1 MKNRPVE
8 VAKELVG
15 VYGFSLLEDP
25 ERLGQLLED
34 KCKDCR
40 QEIFILTFA
49 LREISRGGSLPDAKA
64 FMEEGD
70 KVSERLCENLGF
82 SQESARWATS
92 AIASILGGDYA
103 PADDVPSGYIEAR
116 RGFLTGASD
125 AISTRPRTAPLRRKA
140 LRNGLFLVGI
150 LLIFLGLFFRIALS
164 RFPMSDEHR
173 LVFLAH
179 LSGSHAAAGH
189 VRLKAAQLAADQ
201 INALGGVKG
210 SAIHLEGR
218 DLPRNPAE
226 AVAVTRDLL
235 RDKKI
240 IALISACNDD
250 VNVAIAELADVE
262 ELPLIATESS
272 EVSVTMATPDRP
284 RLYSFRMNYDSAY
297 QGRVMAYFI
306 SQGLGR
312 RPAVLLYDPQN
323 GESSAI
329 RDSFISATVAFGGVM
344 VADAPYSGRNG
355 LTKATASVV
364 DASMAQ
370 AVAIANPAPD
380 VAELVSGLRRNGF
393 TGTVVGCAF
402 DDALQN
408 AAGGALDNSWWIV
421 PAAQGDPQLLSFQTS
436 YRDKY
441 NEQSSRDDLVGAV
454 LAYDSVRWMADALYR
469 APGFQGEALRHALLS
484 TRNLALTHATLT
496 IDPRTHGPWNKAASL
511 VFCNDGRVR
520 FQKRF
525 WPH

>member
-1 MKNRPVE
+1 MKDRPVE
-8 VAKELVG
+8 ITKELVG
-15 VYGFSLLEDP
+15 IYGFSLLEDP

-34 KCKDCR
+34 KCPDCR

-49 LREISRGGSLPDAKA
+49 LREISRGGNLPDAKTFA
-64 FMEEGD
+64 AEGE
-70 KVSERLCENLGF
+70 KISERLSENLGF
-82 SQESARWATS
+82 SPESAEWATN
-92 AIASILGGDYA
+92 AIASILGGEYA
-103 PADDVPSGYIEAR
+103 PESDEETGHIEAR

-125 AISTRPRTAPLRRKA
+125 IISKRPRTAPLRRKA
-140 LRNGLFLVGI
+140 LRNGLLLLGI
-150 LLIFLGLFFRIALS
+150 LLVFLGLFFRIALS
-164 RFPMSDEHR
+164 RFPMGDEHR

-179 LSGSHAAAGH
+179 LSGPHAAAGH

-218 DLPRNPAE
+218 DLPYNSTQ
-226 AVAVTRDLL
+226 AVAVVRDLL

-240 IALISACNDD
+240 IALLSACTDD
-250 VNVAIAELADVE
+250 VNRAVAELVDAE

-272 EVSVTMATPDRP
+272 EMSVTMATPDRP
-284 RLYSFRMNYDSAY
+284 WLYSFRTNYDTAY
-297 QGRVMAYFI
+297 EGRIMAYFL

-312 RPAVLLYDPQN
+312 RPAVLLYDPRDA
-323 GESSAI
+323 ESTMI
-329 RDSFISATVAFGGVM
+329 RESFMSATTSFGGVVIAE
-344 VADAPYSGRNG
+344 VAYSAKGG
-355 LTKATASVV
+355 LSKEALSIVGS
-364 DASMAQ
+364 SMAQ
-370 AVAIANPAPD
+370 AVVLANPTSD
-380 VAELVSGLRRNGF
+380 VAAAISDLRKNGF
-393 TGTVVGCAF
+393 TGTILGCAY

-408 AAGGALDNSWWIV
+408 AAGRALDNSWWIV

-441 NEQSSRDDLVGAV
+441 NEQSSRDDLAGAV

-496 IDPRTHGPWNKAASL
+496 IDPRTHAPWNKAAALIYCSE
-511 VFCNDGRVR
+511 GRGR